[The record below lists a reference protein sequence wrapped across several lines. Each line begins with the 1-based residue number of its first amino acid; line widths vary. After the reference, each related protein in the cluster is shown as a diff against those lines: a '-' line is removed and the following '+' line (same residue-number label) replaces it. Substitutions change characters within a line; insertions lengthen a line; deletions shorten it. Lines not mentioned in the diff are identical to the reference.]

1 MLERPIN
8 SDRKRIDIAF
18 DNSATSGF
26 FARVRTDPFFVSREV
41 MIECKN
47 YSEDI
52 SNPEFDQL
60 IARFD
65 PRRGRFGI
73 IFCRDI
79 IKKDRAL
86 NRSIDAF
93 KSAQGAVIVLT
104 DVDVIEMLEADMLHR
119 EQKVQNILQNQMRD
133 LLA

>member
-47 YSEDI
+47 YTHDME
-52 SNPEFDQL
+52 NPELDQL
-60 IARFD
+60 IGRFD
-65 PRRGRFGI
+65 ERRGRFGI
-73 IFCRDI
+73 ITCRTIVD
-79 IKKDRAL
+79 KATMSARCA
-86 NRSIDAF
+86 DAF
-93 KSAQGAVIVLT
+93 RSKQGVIVILT
-104 DVDVIEMLEADMLHR
+104 DADLILALEGGPLGR
-119 EQKVQNILQNQMRD
+119 ETRINEIVQSQLRD
-133 LLA
+133 LRS